1 MKIATTSC
9 LLPIAY
15 CLLPSSLLFPFV
27 PTPHPL
33 THLDLTLLALQA
45 LLNLADEAVWAAAV
59 DLGLEKDLG
68 DRLSLERLH
77 QGKYPV
83 SVSQQQRAMQG
94 LVRLICSLAR
104 EHQETIRRAVALL
117 EQYTQL
123 ERPAREAVF
132 LGEYLQRFTQ
142 GYLLR
147 SLGTLKLAL
156 VESLALK
163 LLVDLLFYSGAD
175 GDRHLAWA
183 VNSELSSGPASS
195 AGTGRSS
202 QSFDTW
208 R

>member
-1 MKIATTSC
+1 
-9 LLPIAY
+9 
-15 CLLPSSLLFPFV
+15 V

-45 LLNLADEAVWAAAV
+45 LLNVSDEGVWAAAV
-59 DLGLEKDLG
+59 ELGLEKDLG
-68 DRLSLERLH
+68 DRLSLEQLRR
-77 QGKYPV
+77 GKFPV
-83 SVSQQQRAMQG
+83 SPSHQQQALQA
-94 LVRLICSLAR
+94 LCQLICVLAR

-163 LLVDLLFYSGAD
+163 LLVDLLFYSSAD
-175 GDRHLAWA
+175 GDRHLAWGLN
-183 VNSELSSGPASS
+183 VDPSSGPASS
-195 AGTGRSS
+195 TGTGRSS

>member
-1 MKIATTSC
+1 M
-9 LLPIAY
+9 
-15 CLLPSSLLFPFV
+15 

-45 LLNLADEAVWAAAV
+45 LLNLSDEAVWVAAV
-59 DLGLEKDLG
+59 ELGLEKDLG
-68 DRLSLERLH
+68 DRLSLEQLRR
-77 QGKYPV
+77 GKCPV
-83 SVSQQQRAMQG
+83 SPSHRQPAMQA
-94 LVRLICSLAR
+94 LCQLICALAR

-163 LLVDLLFYSGAD
+163 LLVDLLFYSSAD
-175 GDRHLAWA
+175 GDRHLAWGL
-183 VNSELSSGPASS
+183 NLKPSSESASS
-195 AGTGRSS
+195 NGTGRSS

>member
-1 MKIATTSC
+1 MPLAS
-9 LLPIAY
+9 
-15 CLLPSSLLFPFV
+15 CLLPSSPLFPFV

-45 LLNLADEAVWAAAV
+45 LLNLSDEGVWAAAV
-59 DLGLEKDLG
+59 EWGLEKDLG
-68 DRLSLERLH
+68 DRLSLEQLR
-77 QGKYPV
+77 QGKCPV
-83 SVSQQQRAMQG
+83 SASVSQQQPAMQA
-94 LVRLICSLAR
+94 LRQLICALAR

-123 ERPAREAVF
+123 ERPPREAVF

-163 LLVDLLFYSGAD
+163 LLVDLLFYSSAD
-175 GDRHLAWA
+175 GDRHLAWGL
-183 VNSELSSGPASS
+183 NLKPSSESASS
-195 AGTGRSS
+195 NGTGRSS